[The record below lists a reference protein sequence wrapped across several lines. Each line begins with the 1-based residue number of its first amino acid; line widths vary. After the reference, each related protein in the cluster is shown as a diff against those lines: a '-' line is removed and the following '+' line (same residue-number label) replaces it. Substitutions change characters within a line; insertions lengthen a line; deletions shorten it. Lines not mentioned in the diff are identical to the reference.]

1 MTAALY
7 LFGAVLLAAAG
18 ACGGTCLALRARRRW
33 QDAHA
38 FGRLLDYLHGAIR
51 YRTLTG
57 GEVLQKAAAYPEFA
71 RLGLEHCH
79 RLGRLVPPDA
89 FEPALRQELCADLEA
104 LESAPR
110 DTACALPHGGPL
122 PSGRD
127 RPAPAGG
134 RRPPAVSAAGR
145 VRRGAGGHPAA
156 VTPPNGKE
164 NRYGH

>member
-1 MTAALY
+1 MTAVLY

-18 ACGGTCLALRARRRW
+18 AGGGTSLALRARRRW

-71 RLGLEHCH
+71 RLGLAHCH

-110 DTACALPHGGPL
+110 DTACEESDRTGTCLTDNGRGP
-122 PSGRD
+122 S
-127 RPAPAGG
+127 APTDGMT
-134 RRPPAVSAAGR
+134 RFSAAAR
-145 VRRGAGGHPAA
+145 
-156 VTPPNGKE
+156 E
-164 NRYGH
+164 

>member
-18 ACGGTCLALRARRRW
+18 AGGGTCLALRARRRW

-71 RLGLEHCH
+71 CLGLEHCH
-79 RLGRLVPPDA
+79 RLGRLLPPDA
-89 FEPALRQELCADLEA
+89 FEPALR
-104 LESAPR
+104 
-110 DTACALPHGGPL
+110 
-122 PSGRD
+122 
-127 RPAPAGG
+127 
-134 RRPPAVSAAGR
+134 
-145 VRRGAGGHPAA
+145 
-156 VTPPNGKE
+156 
-164 NRYGH
+164 